1 VTSGL
6 QLTVEIVEVMEARW
20 GEAMLA
26 DPSVNPVW
34 HMGNVA
40 FTFYLPLH
48 NCGYWL
54 ILGDAPNDNPWL
66 PETNGSSSVAEIK
79 G

>member
-1 VTSGL
+1 MVTSGL

-40 FTFYLPLH
+40 FTFLSAPSQLR
-48 NCGYWL
+48 
-54 ILGDAPNDNPWL
+54 ILAHIRRC
-66 PETNGSSSVAEIK
+66 AQ
-79 G
+79 